1 MTDDASNSWPVAAWW
16 GLLGVIM
23 VVGDAMIRLATYA
36 YGAIAAGM
44 NGWQW
49 ALFIANAVFMAYA
62 EGYRGF
68 QLKFAPRV
76 AARALY
82 LRNTPVP
89 LWVRICAPLF
99 CVGYFG
105 ANPRIRKIAWFG
117 TFGVILL
124 VLLIQQLSQPWRGIV
139 DIGVVIGLTWGSVSM
154 LVCGIKT
161 FQTGEM
167 MISPEVPDRYNQT

>member
-1 MTDDASNSWPVAAWW
+1 MMDAARTYPISAWW
-16 GLLGVIM
+16 GLLGVIAI
-23 VVGDAMIRLATYA
+23 VGDAMIRLATYS
-36 YGAIAAGM
+36 YGAIVFGM

-49 ALFIANAVFMAYA
+49 GLFFANAVFMAYA

-89 LWVRICAPLF
+89 LWVRFCAPLF

-105 ANPRIRKIAWFG
+105 ANPRIRKIAWVG
-117 TFGVILL
+117 TLGVIVL
-124 VLLIQQLSQPWRGIV
+124 VLLVQQLGQPWRGIV
-139 DIGVVIGLTWGSVSM
+139 DVGVVIGLTWGTISM

-161 FQTGEM
+161 FRSGEPL
-167 MISPEVPDRYNQT
+167 ISPEVPAGYNQQ